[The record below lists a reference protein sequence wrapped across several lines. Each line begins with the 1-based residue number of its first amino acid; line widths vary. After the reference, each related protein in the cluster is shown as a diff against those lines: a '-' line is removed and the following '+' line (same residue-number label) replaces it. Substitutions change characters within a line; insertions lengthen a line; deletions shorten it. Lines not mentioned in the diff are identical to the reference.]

1 MFSHSFSVVVNDTF
15 RFLRGSLRGRTFPTH
30 LSQPAPLIP
39 VSLWLV
45 SHGQDSGFVAW
56 HAEWIFDVFDARTL
70 RFEPALRTRSYAPG
84 RLLSLRVMDR
94 SIFSGSVRNTYRFL
108 CDCSLRQRDERT

>member
-1 MFSHSFSVVVNDTF
+1 MWF
-15 RFLRGSLRGRTFPTH
+15 
-30 LSQPAPLIP
+30 
-39 VSLWLV
+39 V

-70 RFEPALRTRSYAPG
+70 RFEPALQTRTYAPD
-84 RLLSLRVMDR
+84 RLLSLHVMDR
-94 SIFSGSVRNTYRFL
+94 SIYCDFARNIYRFS

>member
-39 VSLWLV
+39 VWLV
-45 SHGQDSGFVAW
+45 SHGQDRCIDAW

-70 RFEPALRTRSYAPG
+70 RFEPALRTRAYAPD
-84 RLLSLRVMDR
+84 RLLSLHVMDR
-94 SIFSGSVRNTYRFL
+94 SIYCDFARDIYRFS
-108 CDCSLRQRDERT
+108 CDSSLRQRDGRA